1 VARSDCA
8 LLDNWYPP
16 FRSTYPFS
24 FAYRS
29 AIVFVV
35 SIEPVFFSFCYEAYK
50 VKWIFLSFVFFL
62 VASTAASCGKQ
73 QDELAHLRVADVPV
87 RPLLHTSGDPTVTY
101 QELSPL
107 QIAVYWTDPSEGV
120 LGVVHALRAMG
131 IPFFVTR
138 DFSRALRHRL
148 VIIYPSSDSN
158 TFTPAQIDELTR
170 HVRSGGSLFAV
181 NALSRNL
188 GPLFGFSAV
197 TPSRQRYQVSFSPGS
212 DPALHYLNRP
222 EELQVPLG
230 ATKYPEIFWTNGYL
244 PDPSAAVLA
253 HFEDGSAAVLR
264 KSSGKGTAY
273 LCGLSFHDV
282 VLRNQVNRD
291 FDAERHYVNAF
302 EPGSDVWL
310 LFLRAWY
317 ETAEPAAVR
326 ISTIPGGQMSVLLL
340 SHDVDWEYS
349 FAPALS
355 FAGAESSFQTRSTFF
370 IQAKYVSDANSHSF
384 FFGNNLAILRRLS
397 SSGNS
402 VGSHSIIH
410 SRGFNK
416 FELGTGG
423 EAFPAYQPR
432 GTGFDSSTG
441 ATVFGEVRV
450 SKQLLDGEIPGQQ
463 TDFFRAGHLRVPPTL
478 PEALQ
483 RCGYLFDSSFTAD
496 DVLSNFPYALPLGLL
511 FEEDSGLYEF
521 PVTIDDSEDPP
532 LSQRLDKALDVIR
545 ANAENGAPNVLL
557 IHPTDSQ
564 AKVQAEQALL
574 RGLPP
579 GVTATDMESF
589 ARFWRA
595 RDRLRWT
602 ARTAPGQDSMEL
614 DVSSDEAIDGLTF
627 EFQREIAD
635 LKGGAKLLPDHRRIL
650 LPLLE
655 SGQPIHVLV
664 HFHPGQ

>member
-1 VARSDCA
+1 LSVA
-8 LLDNWYPP
+8 
-16 FRSTYPFS
+16 
-24 FAYRS
+24 
-29 AIVFVV
+29 
-35 SIEPVFFSFCYEAYK
+35 
-50 VKWIFLSFVFFL
+50 FL
-62 VASTAASCGKQ
+62 VAASIAASCGNQ
-73 QDELAHLRVADVPV
+73 QDELAHLRVVSVPV
-87 RPLLHTSGDPTVTY
+87 RPLLHTSGDPTVTFP
-101 QELSPL
+101 ELFPL
-107 QIAVYWTDPSEGV
+107 QIAVFWTDPSEGV

-138 DFSRALRHRL
+138 DFNRALRHRL
-148 VIIYPSSDSN
+148 VILYPSSDSP
-158 TFTPAQIDELTR
+158 TFTPAQIDELKR
-170 HVRSGGSLFAV
+170 HVQSGGSLFAV
-181 NALSRNL
+181 NVLSRNL

-197 TPSRQRYQVSFSPGS
+197 TPSRQRHQVNFSAGS

-230 ATKYPEIFWTNGYL
+230 ATKYPEIFWTNGYT
-244 PDPSAAVLA
+244 PEPSAAVLA
-253 HFEDGSAAVLR
+253 RFEDGSAAVLR
-264 KSSGKGTAY
+264 KSWGKGTAY

-326 ISTIPGGQMSVLLL
+326 ISTIPRGQISVLLL

-349 FAPALS
+349 FAPALT
-355 FAGAESSFQTRSTFF
+355 FADAESSLQTRSTFF

-384 FFGNNLAILRRLS
+384 FFGNNLAILRHLS
-397 SSGNS
+397 ASGNS
-402 VGSHSIIH
+402 IGSHSIIH

-423 EAFPAYQPR
+423 EVFPVYQPR

-450 SKQLLDGEIPGQQ
+450 SKQLLDGEIPGQH
-463 TDFFRAGHLRVPPTL
+463 TDFFRAGHLRVPTTL

-483 RCGYLFDSSFTAD
+483 RCGYRFDSSFTAD

-532 LSQRLDKALDVIR
+532 LSQRVDKALEVIR

-557 IHPTDSQ
+557 IHPTESRV
-564 AKVQAEQALL
+564 KVQAEQVLL

-595 RDRLRWT
+595 RDRLRWAVHT
-602 ARTAPGQDSMEL
+602 ATGQSAMEL
-614 DVSSDEAIDGLTF
+614 EVTSDEPVDGLTF

-635 LKGGAKLLPDHRRIL
+635 LQGGAKLLPDHRRIL
-650 LPLLE
+650 LPMLGT
-655 SGQPIHVLV
+655 GQPIHIRI
-664 HFHPGQ
+664 HFHP

>member
-1 VARSDCA
+1 
-8 LLDNWYPP
+8 
-16 FRSTYPFS
+16 
-24 FAYRS
+24 
-29 AIVFVV
+29 V
-35 SIEPVFFSFCYEAYK
+35 SIEPVFLRFCYEAYK
-50 VKWIFLSFVFFL
+50 VKWILFSVVLFL
-62 VASTAASCGKQ
+62 VASTVASCGNQ
-73 QDELAHLRVADVPV
+73 QDELAHLRAADVPV
-87 RPLLHTSGDPTVTY
+87 RPLLPTSGDPTITFPEVF
-101 QELSPL
+101 PL
-107 QIAVYWTDPSEGV
+107 QIAVYRTDPSEGV

-138 DFSRALRHRL
+138 DFNRALRHRL
-148 VIIYPSSDSN
+148 VIIYPSSDFS
-158 TFTPAQIDELTR
+158 TFTAAQIDELTR

-181 NALSRNL
+181 NVLSRNL

-197 TPSRQRYQVSFSPGS
+197 TPSRQRYQVNFSAGS

-230 ATKYPEIFWTNGYL
+230 TAKYPEIFWTNGYTAE
-244 PDPSAAVLA
+244 PSAAVLA
-253 HFEDGSAAVLR
+253 RFEDGSVAVLR
-264 KSSGKGTAY
+264 KSWGKGTAY

-317 ETAEPAAVR
+317 ETAEPGAVR

-340 SHDVDWEYS
+340 THDVDWEYS
-349 FAPALS
+349 FAPSLS
-355 FAGAESSFQTRSTFF
+355 FAEAESSLQTRSTFF
-370 IQAKYVSDANSHSF
+370 IQTKYVSDANSHSF

-397 SSGNS
+397 ASGNS
-402 VGSHSIIH
+402 IGSHSIIH

-450 SKQLLDGEIPGQQ
+450 SKQLLDGEIPGQR

-483 RCGYLFDSSFTAD
+483 RCGYLFDSSFTAG
-496 DVLSNFPYALPLGLL
+496 DVLANFPYALPLGLL

-532 LSQRLDKALDVIR
+532 LTERLDKALEVIR

-557 IHPTDSQ
+557 IHPTESQ
-564 AKVQAEQALL
+564 VKVQAEQALL

-595 RDRLRWT
+595 RDRLRWAVHT
-602 ARTAPGQDSMEL
+602 ATGQSAMEL
-614 DVSSDEAIDGLTF
+614 EVTSDEPVDGLTF

-635 LKGGAKLLPDHRRIL
+635 LQGGAKLLPDHRRIL
-650 LPLLE
+650 LPMLGT
-655 SGQPIHVLV
+655 GQPIHIRI
-664 HFHPGQ
+664 HFHP